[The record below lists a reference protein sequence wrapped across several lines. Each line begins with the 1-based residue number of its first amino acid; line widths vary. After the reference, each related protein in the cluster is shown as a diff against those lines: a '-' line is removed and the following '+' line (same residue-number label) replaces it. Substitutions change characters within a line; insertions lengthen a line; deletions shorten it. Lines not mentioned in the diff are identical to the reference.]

1 MFLDG
6 RGFATCLCVISMGL
20 HHDYTQH
27 LIPFP
32 SKSIPACLFQGRTP
46 ELVSNLSLSYV
57 HIFKNPGS
65 LSDSKKAAGLYEYPP
80 WLDQFGVTFF
90 GAG

>member
-1 MFLDG
+1 
-6 RGFATCLCVISMGL
+6 MGL